1 MQKSTKNII
10 VVFSLFTIKWNE
22 KKDNI
27 EKGPLW
33 KYLGCEVSLNLSFK
47 VSGCDLVILWF
58 SDENWNIFVVFPF
71 NFLSSSEELLKW
83 LLWRK
88 LWVYFFCFRSFFN
101 LFLIKKYI
109 KVWWENVCAY
119 SGENRKKILI
129 HILFLYALYID
140 FNKFLRFYYVNKFD
154 SA

>member
-58 SDENWNIFVVFPF
+58 SDGNWNIFLVFPF

-101 LFLIKKYI
+101 LFLTKIYKSLMRKCLCI
-109 KVWWENVCAY
+109 FWWKSKE
-119 SGENRKKILI
+119 KIDSHFIFICLV
-129 HILFLYALYID
+129 Y
-140 FNKFLRFYYVNKFD
+140 RFQ
-154 SA
+154 